1 MAIPGAQTVSAS
13 ELVRTR
19 FAPSPTGYLH
29 IGGARTAL
37 FNYLLARR
45 LGGRFVLR
53 IEDTDQTRNV
63 PDADRKLLEDLRW
76 LGLQWDEGP
85 ETGGPAGP
93 YRQSQRLEIY
103 QQHARLLLETGRAYY
118 AFETREELAAMRAA
132 AQREKRNFR
141 YPRPARFPSEAE
153 ARRAREAGRPVVVRF
168 RMPEQEF
175 IVRDAILGEVRIG
188 PDEVDDIVILKAD
201 GWPTYHF
208 AVVVDDELMGIT
220 HVLRGQEHL
229 MNTPNHLGLQQA
241 FGFRTPVYAHLPI
254 ILNPDGSKMGKRR
267 NNERVRAA
275 LAAALAAGSLDEN
288 RARRL
293 ADTDA
298 ETFAAWRREE
308 INLPGEPLWRLA
320 EALGVTL
327 EEVEIH
333 DFRRAGYLPEVVVN
347 FIALLGWSPGGDREK
362 MTLEE
367 MCGLFSLE
375 RIGRTNARFDREK
388 LLAFNADA
396 LAAASRERRLAG
408 LRDFLAVGPPG
419 PLRDLPDETL
429 LRLLDMNP
437 APRTF
442 RDIRAKTEMLF
453 VPDEALAYDREAVEK
468 VLLKG
473 GGAGLSTLHEA
484 RALLADV
491 SDWSATEL
499 ERALRGLAEARGTK
513 LAHVAQPIRVAVTGG
528 TVSPPIFDTLALL
541 GRERTLTR
549 IDRATRLAGPPA
561 R

>member
-1 MAIPGAQTVSAS
+1 VS

-85 ETGGPAGP
+85 LVGGPAGP
-93 YRQSQRLEIY
+93 YHQSERLEIY
-103 QQHARLLLETGRAYY
+103 REHARRLLDAGQAYY

-141 YPRPARFPSEAE
+141 YPRPVRFPSEDE

-188 PDEVDDIVILKAD
+188 PDEVDDFVILKAD

-241 FGFRTPVYAHLPI
+241 FGFRTPLYAHLPI

-267 NNERVRAA
+267 NNESVRAA
-275 LAAALAAGSLDEN
+275 LTAALAAGSLDEN
-288 RARRL
+288 RAREL

-298 ETFAAWRREE
+298 RKSTC
-308 INLPGEPLWRLA
+308 P
-320 EALGVTL
+320 
-327 EEVEIH
+327 
-333 DFRRAGYLPEVVVN
+333 
-347 FIALLGWSPGGDREK
+347 
-362 MTLEE
+362 
-367 MCGLFSLE
+367 
-375 RIGRTNARFDREK
+375 
-388 LLAFNADA
+388 
-396 LAAASRERRLAG
+396 ASRSGAW
-408 LRDFLAVGPPG
+408 
-419 PLRDLPDETL
+419 
-429 LRLLDMNP
+429 
-437 APRTF
+437 PRPW
-442 RDIRAKTEMLF
+442 A
-453 VPDEALAYDREAVEK
+453 
-468 VLLKG
+468 
-473 GGAGLSTLHEA
+473 
-484 RALLADV
+484 
-491 SDWSATEL
+491 
-499 ERALRGLAEARGTK
+499 
-513 LAHVAQPIRVAVTGG
+513 
-528 TVSPPIFDTLALL
+528 
-541 GRERTLTR
+541 
-549 IDRATRLAGPPA
+549 
-561 R
+561 

>member
-1 MAIPGAQTVSAS
+1 LAIPGAQTVS

-85 ETGGPAGP
+85 LVGGPAGP
-93 YRQSQRLEIY
+93 YHQSERLEIY
-103 QQHARLLLETGRAYY
+103 QEHARRLLDAGQAYY
-118 AFETREELAAMRAA
+118 AFETREELTAMRAA
-132 AQREKRNFR
+132 AQRAKRNFR

-153 ARRAREAGRPVVVRF
+153 ARRARETGRPVVVRF

-188 PDEVDDIVILKAD
+188 PDEVDDFVILKAD

-208 AVVVDDELMGIT
+208 AVVVDDELMGVT

-229 MNTPNHLGLQQA
+229 MNTPNHLGLQRA

-254 ILNPDGSKMGKRR
+254 ILNADGSKMGKRR
-267 NNERVRAA
+267 NNESVRDA
-275 LAAALAAGSLDEN
+275 LAAALASARIEEAQARELAGVDH
-288 RARRL
+288 
-293 ADTDA
+293 D
-298 ETFAAWRREE
+298 TFAAWRCAET
-308 INLPGEPLWRLA
+308 NLSSEPLWRLA

-362 MTLEE
+362 MTLDE
-367 MCGLFSLE
+367 MCALFSLE

-437 APRTF
+437 TPRTF
-442 RDIRAKTEMLF
+442 SDIRAKTEMLF
-453 VPDEALAYDREAVEK
+453 VPDEALTYDRQAVEK

-473 GGAGLSTLHEA
+473 GGGLSALREA
-484 RALLADV
+484 RTLLASV
-491 SDWSATEL
+491 SDWSAAEL
-499 ERALRGLAEARGTK
+499 ERVIRGLAESRGTK
-513 LAHVAQPIRVAVTGG
+513 LGHVAQPIRVAVTGG

-541 GRERTLTR
+541 GRERTLAR
-549 IDRATRLAGPPA
+549 IDRAIRRAEQPA
-561 R
+561 A

>member
-1 MAIPGAQTVSAS
+1 MS

-63 PDADRKLLEDLRW
+63 PDADRKLLDDLRW
-76 LGLQWDEGP
+76 LDLHWDEGP

-103 QQHARLLLETGRAYY
+103 QQHAQILLETGRAYY

-132 AQREKRNFR
+132 AQREKQNFR
-141 YPRPARFPSEAE
+141 YPRPARFPSVTE
-153 ARRAREAGRPVVVRF
+153 ARRAREVGRPVVVRF

-175 IVRDAILGEVRIG
+175 IVRDSILGQVRIG
-188 PDEVDDIVILKAD
+188 PEEVDDFVILKAD

-241 FGFRTPVYAHLPI
+241 LGFRTPVYAHLPI

-267 NNERVRAA
+267 NNESVRAA
-275 LAAALAAGSLDEN
+275 LTAALASGSIDEEKARQLAGIDP
-288 RARRL
+288 
-293 ADTDA
+293 
-298 ETFAAWRREE
+298 ETFNAWRRAET
-308 INLPGEPLWRLA
+308 NLAGESLWPWA
-320 EALGVTL
+320 GALGVTL
-327 EEVEIH
+327 EEIEIH

-396 LAAASRERRLAG
+396 LAAASRARRLAG
-408 LRDFLAVGPPG
+408 LRDFLAVAPPG

-437 APRTF
+437 TPRTF
-442 RDIRAKTEMLF
+442 RDIQVKTEMLF
-453 VPDEALAYDREAVEK
+453 LPEDALTFDREAVEK

-473 GGAGLSTLHEA
+473 DGDGLCMLREA
-484 RALLADV
+484 RRVLAGV
-491 SDWSATEL
+491 ADWSAAEL
-499 ERALRGLAEARGTK
+499 ERAIRDLAASRGTK
-513 LAHVAQPIRVAVTGG
+513 LGHVAQPIRLAVTGG
-528 TVSPPIFDTLALL
+528 TISPPIFGTLELL
-541 GRERTLTR
+541 GRERALVR
-549 IDRATRLAGPPA
+549 IDRAIRLAEQPA
-561 R
+561 P